1 MRLQARVARLEER
14 LREHGLDPAE
24 PQEPPAAAG

>member
-1 MRLQARVARLEER
+1 VARLEER
-14 LREHGLDPAE
+14 LREHGLDPDE